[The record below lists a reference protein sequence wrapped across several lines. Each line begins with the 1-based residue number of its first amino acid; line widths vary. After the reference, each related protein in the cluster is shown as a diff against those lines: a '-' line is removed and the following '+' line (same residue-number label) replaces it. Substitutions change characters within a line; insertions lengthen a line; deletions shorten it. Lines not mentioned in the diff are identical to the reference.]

1 MGHKTDSRILPVLA
15 LAVLCGGEARG
26 DLALLRNGRVLS
38 ITAVRPEAGRLVLV
52 MPGGGELTLPSDQVL
67 AIQPDPLPAAW
78 PAAGGPGPAPE
89 PEMPASPSLM
99 AAPRPDPDTPA
110 MVAALPEFDADPI
123 RLQPGEVFDG
133 HALRDLAGRIAR
145 RHAVDESLVRA
156 VIEVESRF
164 NAFAVSPRG
173 AMGLMQLMP
182 KTVQRF
188 AVSNPF
194 DPVENI
200 DGGVRYLKELLGRY
214 EGRLPLALAAY
225 NAGEEA
231 VDRHGGI
238 PPYRETRQYVSR
250 IQRILAH

>member
-1 MGHKTDSRILPVLA
+1 MGFPDVRRIAPA
-15 LAVLCGGEARG
+15 LAIAALCGGETRA
-26 DLALLRNGRVLS
+26 DLALLRNGRVLPIS
-38 ITAVRPEAGRLVLV
+38 AVRAEAGRLVLV
-52 MPGGGELTLPSDQVL
+52 MPGGGEMILPSDQVL
-67 AIQPDPLPAAW
+67 AI
-78 PAAGGPGPAPE
+78 
-89 PEMPASPSLM
+89 
-99 AAPRPDPDTPA
+99 RPDPSPAPPTAAGRDAATGATDGTPSLSAAPVPDTSAPG
-110 MVAALPEFDADPI
+110 MVAAPPAIDDAPI
-123 RLQPGEVFDG
+123 RLLPGEVFDG
-133 HALRDLAGRIAR
+133 PALRRLAGRIAR
-145 RHAVDESLVRA
+145 RHAVDEGLVRA

-164 NAFAVSPRG
+164 DAFAVSPRG

-182 KTVQRF
+182 KTAQRF

-200 DGGVRYLKELLGRY
+200 DGGVRYLKELLARY

-250 IQRILAH
+250 IQRILGR